1 MLLLFAKPW
10 VMETPTARAALLILL
25 AVSLSSCARES
36 GKNAVKGS
44 EAAHPKSVTDI
55 KARIDAEAKMPP
67 EMKARYKAQAENSAK
82 P

>member
-1 MLLLFAKPW
+1 MGYGNTHGAGRAPDFARC
-10 VMETPTARAALLILL
+10 VIIELRQ
-25 AVSLSSCARES
+25 RER
-36 GKNAVKGS
+36 GNAVKGS